1 MEGPETKK
9 EKGELLLMRTWEAL
23 SFLFFTAFL
32 LLPVELKAQ
41 APMRGDPEK
50 LLSFAH
56 HLREKQDLYRAEGE
70 YTAFLILF
78 PQHPKAAEA
87 WFFLGRTRQQRERWE
102 GALEAFLNAVK
113 AGDPNWSVEAGLAV
127 GETLLAWGRPV
138 EAAQSFQAL
147 AEDPFWERFRS
158 KALWSAARAW
168 LAARNWGQALAVL
181 RQIRPE
187 DPEAP
192 EAHLMASRIETEAGL
207 LPRRS
212 EWVAGGLS
220 ALLPGAGHLYAGRPW
235 EALTSF
241 FLNFAFLAGSV
252 WSVKEG
258 CLVSS
263 GILSF
268 LELSWY
274 LGGIESAAEAA
285 RRYNNQKE
293 ESWIRELGQTP
304 ASGMDSSLPDGIKLR
319 LLGFRWRF

>member
-1 MEGPETKK
+1 
-9 EKGELLLMRTWEAL
+9 MRACRIL
-23 SFLFFTAFL
+23 AFFVFTAFF
-32 LLPVELKAQ
+32 LLPLELEAQ
-41 APMRGDPEK
+41 APMRSDPEK

-56 HLREKQDLYRAEGE
+56 HLREKQELYRAEGE

-87 WFFLGRTRQQRERWE
+87 WFFLGRTRQQSGRWE
-102 GALEAFLNAVK
+102 SALDAFLNAVK
-113 AGDPNWSVEAGLAV
+113 AGDPNWSGEAALAV
-127 GETLLAWGRPV
+127 GETLLAWGRAV
-138 EAAQSFQAL
+138 EAAQRFQAM
-147 AEDPFWERFRS
+147 AEDPSWERLRS
-158 KALWSAARAW
+158 RALWSAARAW
-168 LAARNWGQALAVL
+168 LAARNWEQARAAL

-241 FLNFAFLAGSV
+241 LLNFAFLAGSF

-268 LELSWY
+268 FELSWY

-285 RRYNNQKE
+285 RSYNSQKE

-304 ASGMDSSLPDGIKLR
+304 ASGLVSSLPDGVKLR
-319 LLGFRWRF
+319 LLGLRWKF